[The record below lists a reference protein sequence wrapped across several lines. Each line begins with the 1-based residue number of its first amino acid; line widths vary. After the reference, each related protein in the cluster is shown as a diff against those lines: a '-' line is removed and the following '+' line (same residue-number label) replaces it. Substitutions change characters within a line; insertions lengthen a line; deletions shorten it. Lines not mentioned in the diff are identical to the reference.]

1 MNPSLSYILSRLW
14 FYLIAAWAAITL
26 NFFIPRMMPGD
37 PASVMFANLR
47 GKLKPEALEALKK
60 TFGVTDEPLI
70 TQYLDYIKLLFQGDL
85 GISIAYFPQQV
96 SSIII
101 SGLLWTLFL
110 VGTSLIISFII
121 GSILGIFIAWNRD
134 EKIDSIL
141 PPSFALLSAFPYFFT
156 AMILLY
162 IFGFKFGMFPIR
174 HAYSSNLNPELSFEF
189 IGNVIYHAILPASTL
204 IFMGIGG
211 WMLGMRNNMIGT
223 ISTDY
228 ISYAKSRGISNKKI
242 MFNYAARNAILPVVT
257 SFGMALGF
265 ALNGAILTEII
276 FSYPGQGYIL
286 FEAVK
291 AQDFQLMQ
299 GIFLTIT
306 LSVLA
311 ANWIIDIVILILDPR
326 TRK

>member
-1 MNPSLSYILSRLW
+1 MSPSVRYLLNRLG

-37 PASVMFANLR
+37 PASIMFANFR
-47 GKLKPEALEALKK
+47 GKLKPEALEALKQ
-60 TFGVTDEPLI
+60 TFGITDAPI
-70 TQYLDYIKLLFQGDL
+70 FSQYLDYITHLFKGDL
-85 GISIAYFPQQV
+85 GVSIAYFPQPV
-96 SSIII
+96 SSVILT
-101 SGLLWTLFL
+101 GLAWTLFL
-110 VGTSLIISFII
+110 VGISLIISFAIGTII
-121 GSILGIFIAWNRD
+121 GMYIAWNRD
-134 EKIDSIL
+134 EKLDSIL
-141 PPSFALLSAFPYFFT
+141 PPGFALLSAFPYFFT

-162 IFGFKFGMFPIR
+162 VFGFKYGWFPIR
-174 HAYSSNLNPELSFEF
+174 HAYSSDLTPEFSIPF
-189 IGNVIYHAILPASTL
+189 IMSALYHAFLPASTL
-204 IFMGIGG
+204 VFMGIGG
-211 WMLGMRNNMIGT
+211 WMLQMRNNMITT

-228 ISYAKSRGISNKKI
+228 ISFAKARGLSETRI
-242 MFNYAARNAILPVVT
+242 MFYYAAKNAILPIIT
-257 SFGMALGF
+257 SFGMAIGF

-291 AQDFQLMQ
+291 SQDFQLMQ

-311 ANWIIDIVILILDPR
+311 ANWIIDILVLALDPR

>member
-1 MNPSLSYILSRLW
+1 MNASLKYILNRLW
-14 FYLIAAWAAITL
+14 FYILAAWAAITL

-37 PASVMFANLR
+37 PASIMFANLR
-47 GKLKPEALEALKK
+47 GKLKPEALEAIKK
-60 TFGVTDEPLI
+60 TFGITDEPLFS
-70 TQYLDYIKLLFQGDL
+70 QYIEYLQLLFKGDL
-85 GISIAYFPQQV
+85 GISIAYFPQPV
-96 SSIII
+96 SSIIV

-110 VGTSLIISFII
+110 VGTSLILSFII
-121 GSILGIFIAWNRD
+121 GTFLGIYIAWNRD
-134 EKIDSIL
+134 EKIDSLL
-141 PPSFALLSAFPYFFT
+141 PPSFALISAFPYFFT

-162 IFGFKFGMFPIR
+162 IFGFNYGWFPIR
-174 HAYSSNLNPELSFEF
+174 HAYSSALNPEFSIQF
-189 IGNVIYHAILPASTL
+189 ISSVLYHAILPASTL

-228 ISYAKSRGISNKKI
+228 ISYAKSRGLSNKKI
-242 MFNYAARNAILPVVT
+242 MFNYAARNAILPIIT

-311 ANWIIDIVILILDPR
+311 ANWIIDILVLVLDPR

>member
-70 TQYLDYIKLLFQGDL
+70 TQYLEYIKLLFQGDL

-156 AMILLY
+156 AMIL
-162 IFGFKFGMFPIR
+162 
-174 HAYSSNLNPELSFEF
+174 
-189 IGNVIYHAILPASTL
+189 
-204 IFMGIGG
+204 
-211 WMLGMRNNMIGT
+211 
-223 ISTDY
+223 
-228 ISYAKSRGISNKKI
+228 
-242 MFNYAARNAILPVVT
+242 
-257 SFGMALGF
+257 
-265 ALNGAILTEII
+265 
-276 FSYPGQGYIL
+276 
-286 FEAVK
+286 
-291 AQDFQLMQ
+291 
-299 GIFLTIT
+299 
-306 LSVLA
+306 
-311 ANWIIDIVILILDPR
+311 
-326 TRK
+326 